1 MTPDRGSRA
10 GIAVDD
16 RVLHAQVQ
24 ALLGGYRGSF
34 VASLLAAAGYAVLY
48 GWLLRDPRLLG
59 WFALRLVSLAFYR
72 RLTVQSPT
80 DTPASRQWLR
90 WYLAA
95 YLYHGLVWALVP
107 WLFMPADAFVPNLFT
122 VLLLVLLCAGGLPAV
137 VPHWSAVLAF
147 LLPILL
153 SLIGALLWRAA
164 DLRYLFLALSVLL
177 YLVMALR
184 IARQHH
190 WLLTESLIMRFENQA
205 LTEQLSEQVQL
216 ARHASEEKTRFLA
229 AASHDL
235 RQPVHAI
242 GLFGAVLERELLDH
256 PQHANAL
263 RLMRAVD
270 ALGQSLDAML
280 DVSRLD
286 AGVVEPSLADI
297 PLNPVL
303 QSLGQMF
310 AGEAEQ
316 RQLQLRVRATPLWVR
331 SDAELLQRLLA
342 NLIDNAL
349 KYSRRGGV
357 LVVARARGPQV
368 WIDVVDTGIGIA
380 TEHREQVFAEF
391 FQVGNPGRDR
401 SRGLGMGLSIVRRL
415 SDLLAHPVQLHSR
428 PGRGSRLRVV
438 LPAAPRGLAPAP
450 ADEPTA
456 PAVPTAA
463 PGLRLLLVEDE
474 DDVAVA
480 MAAWLH
486 AHGIELVH
494 AATPAAARQ
503 CLAQADAAKRPFDAL
518 ICDLRLAEG
527 ADGLALA
534 QQLRDQRGAALPTLL
549 ITGETAPEPLQ
560 RVGEA
565 GLPVLFKPVTASALL
580 EALARLLQ
588 RALY

>member
-1 MTPDRGSRA
+1 MTPDHGSRA

-34 VASLLAAAGYAVLY
+34 VASLLASAGYAVLY
-48 GWLLRDPRLLG
+48 AWLLRDPRLLG

-72 RLTVQSPT
+72 RLTAQSPT
-80 DTPASRQWLR
+80 DTPASRRWLR

-137 VPHWSAVLAF
+137 VPRWSAVLAF

-190 WLLTESLIMRFENQA
+190 RLLTESLIMRFENQA

-286 AGVVEPSLADI
+286 AGVIEPSVADM

-349 KYSRRGGV
+349 KYSARGGV
-357 LVVARARGPQV
+357 LVVARARGSQV

-380 TEHREQVFAEF
+380 AEHREQVFAEF

-415 SDLLAHPVQLHSR
+415 SGLLGHPVQLHSR
-428 PGRGSRLRVV
+428 PGQGSRLRVV
-438 LPAAPRGLAPAP
+438 LPAAPRGLPPAP
-450 ADEPTA
+450 ADEPA
-456 PAVPTAA
+456 APTAT
-463 PGLRLLLVEDE
+463 PGTRLLLVEDE

-480 MAAWLH
+480 MAAWLR

-494 AATPAAARQ
+494 AATPGAVSQ
-503 CLAQADAAKRPFDAL
+503 LLAQADAAGRPFDAL
-518 ICDLRLAEG
+518 ICDLRLADG

-534 QQLRDQRGAALPTLL
+534 RQLLDQHGAALPTLL

-588 RALY
+588 HDP